1 VPLSIPYI
9 VTIVFIQ
16 NIDHS
21 KPLNGPEKRAD
32 KDFFEPLLNVTF
44 VVGLVLA
51 FAFAMHLVI
60 HAADD
65 FFSSERS
72 KLLTSTSNMLGEWR
86 SKQVRFLWCLQQRG

>member
-16 NIDHS
+16 NIDHD
-21 KPLNGPEKRAD
+21 KPLNGPETRAT

-51 FAFAMHLVI
+51 FAFFMRLVI
-60 HAADD
+60 DTSADY
-65 FFSSERS
+65 FSSERL
-72 KLLTSTSNMLGEWR
+72 KLFTSTSNMLGEWR
-86 SKQVRFLWCLQQRG
+86 SKQVTFLWCLQQRG